1 MSIKWMKVEVDDFGH
16 TIYAPDL
23 ALMVR
28 ERLMEGYGLK
38 SGFDPAAIGK
48 VLVRQLEEGPSPSGG
63 LRLSSSG
70 QCIRQLAY
78 NYHHYKPNG
87 FVGDA
92 SSPIA
97 FAIGDIVE
105 LVVVAALHE
114 AVAGTDIEI
123 SSTDVDQETVFL
135 SLPLDDKREARISGQ
150 PDGVMTVPIKSVG
163 ADGYEEIEYRKA
175 ILEVKSM
182 SDYAFKKFRINGL
195 GKDDLYNYQT
205 QAYQLAKTQMTG
217 EDYSLSY
224 VIAFGKNV
232 SAKDAVLREDGSW
245 FKTWPLVGK
254 WVGCHMDIK
263 KEIVEKYEAII
274 NSNSP
279 EDFDRPFG
287 PSTAKKTRGQLK
299 FPCDWCAHW
308 KTCWPTAEE
317 SAVATGWFQRTT
329 KLKVI
334 VPE

>member
-1 MSIKWMKVEVDDFGH
+1 MRWKEVETSPFE
-16 TIYAPDL
+16 TILVPDL

-28 ERLMEGYGLK
+28 ERLMKGYGLK
-38 SGFDPAAIGK
+38 SDFDPTAIGK

-63 LRLSSSG
+63 LRLSNCG

-105 LVVVAALHE
+105 LVIVAALHE
-114 AVAGTDIEI
+114 AIVGTDIKIE
-123 SSTDVDQETVFL
+123 STDVNQETVFL
-135 SLPLDDKREARISGQ
+135 NIPLDDGREARISGH
-150 PDGVMTVPIKSVG
+150 PDGVMTVPVKRVSS
-163 ADGYEEIEYRKA
+163 DGTETTTYARA

-182 SDYAFKKFRINGL
+182 SDYAFKKFRIGGL

-205 QAYQLAKTQMTG
+205 QAYQLAKQQMTG
-217 EDYSLSY
+217 ENFNLSY

-232 SAKDAVLREDGSW
+232 TAKDAVLRDDGSW
-245 FKTWPLVGK
+245 YKTWPIVGH
-254 WVGCHMDIK
+254 WVQCDMDIK
-263 KEIVEKYEAII
+263 REIVEKYEAII
-274 NSNSP
+274 NSQSP
-279 EDFDRPFG
+279 EEFDRPFG
-287 PSTAKKTRGQLK
+287 PSTAKKTLGQLR

-308 KTCWPTAEE
+308 RTCWP
-317 SAVATGWFQRTT
+317 SAQEKAVSSGFFQKYT
-329 KLKVI
+329 KMKVF
-334 VPE
+334 VGE